1 MLMPT
6 KPVSIG
12 FNVSFNEA
20 IAQAVKRGVVLPDI
34 YYGHLQGL
42 ARQQAFSI
50 AGITSLDTL
59 QAVKDSLDK
68 VITEGGTFGA
78 WKKQML
84 ESGTLNLPK
93 HRLDNIYRTNLQG
106 SYMAAR
112 WDRILLTQATRPYI
126 MYDAINDSR
135 VRPAHL
141 ALDGIIRRVD
151 DPFWITHSPPNG
163 YRCRCSIR
171 SLSEHQAKARSAP
184 GKGLNNPALL
194 EDGTP
199 ALPDKGW
206 DYNPSDRLAGVNK
219 ALADKRTKSS
229 PVLMSALDDRLK
241 APDVFWQAGTQQA
254 PWHDASF
261 ADSPDWIKGAIKK
274 HDGDFQGLHTVDLND
289 GAYYQ
294 SSKIHMKDYDIND
307 PKRQATWRHEY
318 GHYLDMANSDGT
330 TRLRSSMPD
339 FTDAMNTDTKAIV
352 NASGYGRTSK
362 KYEDFIVKRA
372 KKLTNL
378 KSEIEALTDVE
389 RSRYLSEKA
398 GKIGLS
404 LEDVEAFFVK
414 ETVHVDAGLFRDIRM
429 STFIE
434 AIETRDAATFMT
446 SILTDY
452 ELEDRSMFEKG
463 LVGLFTDTVG
473 SATKNKLLGYDGP
486 YGGSGHPTSYY
497 KKRAGYGQQTE
508 VFANLTSLLGSDSKV
523 WTTAIHSFYPTLT
536 ELFKDILK

>member
-1 MLMPT
+1 MPT

-112 WDRILLTQATRPYI
+112 WDRILLTQETRPYI

-229 PVLMSALDDRLK
+229 PVLMSALVDKLK
-241 APDVFWQAGTQQA
+241 
-254 PWHDASF
+254 
-261 ADSPDWIKGAIKK
+261 
-274 HDGDFQGLHTVDLND
+274 
-289 GAYYQ
+289 
-294 SSKIHMKDYDIND
+294 KIPEFDIISGMDTLQKDYEKWAKQILQPDY
-307 PKRQATWRHEY
+307 KARHEFRQV
-318 GHYLDMANSDGT
+318 GVL
-330 TRLRSSMPD
+330 PD
-339 FTDAMNTDTKAIV
+339 FVMRDKDVKTLKPVNNEVYISDHQIRHSVRDAKAAR
-352 NASGYGRTSK
+352 NAVLPVEVISNLPGYLRDARWFYDSKHYNLIAAFDVGMMDLTGKSIIAINFSK
-362 KYEDFIVKRA
+362 KKY
-372 KKLTNL
+372 
-378 KSEIEALTDVE
+378 
-389 RSRYLSEKA
+389 
-398 GKIGLS
+398 
-404 LEDVEAFFVK
+404 
-414 ETVHVDAGLFRDIRM
+414 
-429 STFIE
+429 TFNSVV
-434 AIETRDAATFMT
+434 T
-446 SILTDY
+446 S
-452 ELEDRSMFEKG
+452 G
-463 LVGLFTDTVG
+463 LVQ
-473 SATKNKLLGYDGP
+473 AINLGAENYREL
-486 YGGSGHPTSYY
+486 
-497 KKRAGYGQQTE
+497 KKST
-508 VFANLTSLLGSDSKV
+508 
-523 WTTAIHSFYPTLT
+523 
-536 ELFKDILK
+536 

>member
-112 WDRILLTQATRPYI
+112 WDRILLTQETRPYI
-126 MYDAINDSR
+126 MYDALNDSR

-171 SLSEHQAKARSAP
+171 SLSEHQAKARSAT

-206 DYNPSDRLAGVNK
+206 DYNPSDRLAGIRK
-219 ALADKRTKSS
+219 AIAEKSS
-229 PVLMSALDDRLK
+229 QCTNLFSAGVFFGKKRHNPPIWCNTDIYPGIMMKTLEGYTQAEGKMPEPRNLQGVERLSDRLNEG
-241 APDVFWQAGTQQA
+241 QL
-254 PWHDASF
+254 F
-261 ADSPDWIKGAIKK
+261 ARFMQEF
-274 HDGDFQGLHTVDLND
+274 DG
-289 GAYYQ
+289 
-294 SSKIHMKDYDIND
+294 
-307 PKRQATWRHEY
+307 
-318 GHYLDMANSDGT
+318 
-330 TRLRSSMPD
+330 
-339 FTDAMNTDTKAIV
+339 
-352 NASGYGRTSK
+352 
-362 KYEDFIVKRA
+362 
-372 KKLTNL
+372 
-378 KSEIEALTDVE
+378 KSEIEFTDSIGNQLQIDRNLFLDISGKWKIMKGE
-389 RSRYLSEKA
+389 RAKWLLYTAINIKNPDEIWLELGRNGGVDKLYYLSRFVIASRELLSCFSIFEREQSKTGLWIGTTNYA
-398 GKIGLS
+398 TLRNDGYIESKRGKKGDS
-404 LEDVEAFFVK
+404 LKYWRWD
-414 ETVHVDAGLFRDIRM
+414 
-429 STFIE
+429 
-434 AIETRDAATFMT
+434 
-446 SILTDY
+446 
-452 ELEDRSMFEKG
+452 
-463 LVGLFTDTVG
+463 
-473 SATKNKLLGYDGP
+473 
-486 YGGSGHPTSYY
+486 
-497 KKRAGYGQQTE
+497 Q
-508 VFANLTSLLGSDSKV
+508 
-523 WTTAIHSFYPTLT
+523 
-536 ELFKDILK
+536 

>member
-1 MLMPT
+1 MSWAMLMPT

-34 YYGHLQGL
+34 YYGQLQGL

-68 VITEGGTFGA
+68 VITKGGTFGA

-112 WDRILLTQATRPYI
+112 WDRILLTQETRPYI

-206 DYNPSDRLAGVNK
+206 DYNPSDRLAGIRK
-219 ALADKRTKSS
+219 AIAEKSS
-229 PVLMSALDDRLK
+229 QCTNLFSAGVFFGKKRHNPPIWCHDTGADLLAMVSAGLNDLVEMPPPRELNLQVFDKGKGDKFYLTQFMGQFGADYNDQVIIEAKTGLHQLLVSDELFTNHKKGDYKIAKQGREQYVLYIADTILNPNEIRLEE
-241 APDVFWQAGTQQA
+241 
-254 PWHDASF
+254 
-261 ADSPDWIKGAIKK
+261 
-274 HDGDFQGLHTVDLND
+274 GDFGDKHLYFL
-289 GAYYQ
+289 
-294 SSKIHMKDYDIND
+294 
-307 PKRQATWRHEY
+307 
-318 GHYLDMANSDGT
+318 
-330 TRLRSSMPD
+330 
-339 FTDAMNTDTKAIV
+339 
-352 NASGYGRTSK
+352 
-362 KYEDFIVKRA
+362 
-372 KKLTNL
+372 
-378 KSEIEALTDVE
+378 
-389 RSRYLSEKA
+389 SRYLIK
-398 GKIGLS
+398 
-404 LEDVEAFFVK
+404 
-414 ETVHVDAGLFRDIRM
+414 
-429 STFIE
+429 
-434 AIETRDAATFMT
+434 
-446 SILTDY
+446 
-452 ELEDRSMFEKG
+452 
-463 LVGLFTDTVG
+463 
-473 SATKNKLLGYDGP
+473 
-486 YGGSGHPTSYY
+486 
-497 KKRAGYGQQTE
+497 
-508 VFANLTSLLGSDSKV
+508 
-523 WTTAIHSFYPTLT
+523 
-536 ELFKDILK
+536 KDIMNVLAVFRKTDKIWTGWTGYQNFRSDYFETKRTGQLIYRK